1 MRARGVLTRCGSAR
15 TSSPTAV
22 ASLRT
27 PSDRS
32 QRSAGPITSQM
43 PPKNATANASRRK
56 GPSFNPPRPVNAA
69 SQAST
74 TTKRAPAAASRAT
87 GPAKKSNAAGSKNGF
102 QPAAEI
108 IDLSDDDQD
117 EELAEDLNL
126 SDFDDI
132 MEHAPAAPK
141 PPPANPA
148 LSEPVVPRPLLARLL
163 LENFEDP
170 NIQIQTGAMKL
181 VGKYIDIFVTEAF
194 LRSQDEMKAS
204 AKDGGAIDGFLQV
217 EDLEKLAPQ
226 LVLDF

>member
-1 MRARGVLTRCGSAR
+1 MTPLTARNETQALFR
-15 TSSPTAV
+15 
-22 ASLRT
+22 LK
-27 PSDRS
+27 
-32 QRSAGPITSQM
+32 M
-43 PPKNATANASRRK
+43 PPKNATANAARRK
-56 GPSFNPPRPVNAA
+56 GPSFNPPRPVGAP

-74 TTKRAPAAASRAT
+74 ATKRAPATTSRAT
-87 GPAKKSNAAGSKNGF
+87 GAAKKGNAAPSKTAF
-102 QPAAEI
+102 RPAADV

-117 EELAEDLNL
+117 EELAEDLNI

-132 MEHAPAAPK
+132 MDDAPTTNP
-141 PPPANPA
+141 PPPAANAA
-148 LSEPVVPRPLLARLL
+148 LAEPVISRALLARLL

-194 LRSQDEMKAS
+194 LRSQDEMKAA
-204 AKDGGAIDGFLQV
+204 AKDGGSIDGFLQV

>member
-1 MRARGVLTRCGSAR
+1 MTARNSTKPLFKLA
-15 TSSPTAV
+15 
-22 ASLRT
+22 
-27 PSDRS
+27 
-32 QRSAGPITSQM
+32 M
-43 PPKNATANASRRK
+43 PPKNATANAARRK
-56 GPSFNPPRPVNAA
+56 GPSFNPPRPVGAP

-74 TTKRAPAAASRAT
+74 ATKRAPAAASRAT
-87 GPAKKSNAAGSKNGF
+87 GAAKKSNAGSSKTAF
-102 QPAAEI
+102 TPAADV

-117 EELAEDLNL
+117 EELAEDLNI

-132 MEHAPAAPK
+132 MDDAPTAN
-141 PPPANPA
+141 PPPAAAAA
-148 LSEPVVPRPLLARLL
+148 LAEPVISRALLARLL

-194 LRSQDEMKAS
+194 LRSQDEMKAA
-204 AKDGGAIDGFLQV
+204 AKDGGSIDGFLQV

>member
-1 MRARGVLTRCGSAR
+1 
-15 TSSPTAV
+15 
-22 ASLRT
+22 
-27 PSDRS
+27 
-32 QRSAGPITSQM
+32 M
-43 PPKNATANASRRK
+43 PPKNATANAARRK

-69 SQAST
+69 SQASAS
-74 TTKRAPAAASRAT
+74 TKRAPAAASRAT
-87 GPAKKSNAAGSKNGF
+87 GAGRKSNAAASKSGF
-102 QPAAEI
+102 QPAADI
-108 IDLSDDDQD
+108 INLSDDDQD
-117 EELAEDLNL
+117 EELAEDLNI

-132 MEHAPAAPK
+132 MEDAPAPN
-141 PPPANPA
+141 PPAAAANPV

-194 LRSQDEMKAS
+194 LRSQDEMKAT
-204 AKDGGAIDGFLQV
+204 AKDGGVIDGFLQV

>member
-1 MRARGVLTRCGSAR
+1 
-15 TSSPTAV
+15 
-22 ASLRT
+22 
-27 PSDRS
+27 
-32 QRSAGPITSQM
+32 M
-43 PPKNATANASRRK
+43 PPKNATANAARRK
-56 GPSFNPPRPVNAA
+56 GPSFNPPRPVGAP

-74 TTKRAPAAASRAT
+74 ATKRAPAAASRAT
-87 GPAKKSNAAGSKNGF
+87 GAAKKSNAGPSKTAF
-102 QPAAEI
+102 TPAADV

-117 EELAEDLNL
+117 DELAEDLNI

-132 MEHAPAAPK
+132 MDDAPTAN
-141 PPPANPA
+141 PPPAAAALDEPA
-148 LSEPVVPRPLLARLL
+148 ISRALLARLL

-194 LRSQDEMKAS
+194 LRSQDEMKAA
-204 AKDGGAIDGFLQV
+204 AKDGGSIDGFLQV